1 MSRSD
6 RPRGTAKD
14 RALRLLGV
22 RARSREELRRR
33 LAQAGFEAE
42 DIHSALDDLEAV
54 GLIDDD
60 RFARE
65 MAAYEMRRRS
75 VGRRAALASLRRKGI
90 GPDLAERVV
99 EEMAPADEEDQALGL
114 ARERLARL
122 NGLADD
128 VAYRRLV
135 GFLQRRGY
143 DARVAHAA
151 CRRALSERQG
161 VVA

>member
-1 MSRSD
+1 VGTSD

-42 DIHSALDDLEAV
+42 DIDEALTDLEAV
-54 GLIDDD
+54 GLIDDE

-65 MAAYEMRRRS
+65 LARYELGRRS
-75 VGRRAALASLRRKGI
+75 VGRRAALASLRRKGV
-90 GPDLAERVV
+90 GTDLAERVV
-99 EEMAPADEEDQALGL
+99 EELAPDDEEAQAVEV
-114 ARERLARL
+114 ARQRLARL

-151 CRRALSERQG
+151 CKRALAEREG

>member
-1 MSRSD
+1 VGASD

-14 RALRLLGV
+14 RALRLLGA

-33 LAQAGFEAE
+33 LTQAGFEGEAI
-42 DIHSALDDLEAV
+42 DQALSDLEAA
-54 GLIDDD
+54 GLIDDE

-65 MAAYEMRRRS
+65 LARYELGRRS
-75 VGRRAALASLRRKGI
+75 VGRRAAVASLRRKGV

-99 EEMAPADEEDQALGL
+99 EDLAPDDEEGRAVEVARHRLTRLSGL
-114 ARERLARL
+114 AE
-122 NGLADD
+122 D

-151 CRRALSERQG
+151 CKRALAEHQG

>member
-1 MSRSD
+1 VGRSD

-42 DIHSALDDLEAV
+42 DIDRALSDIEAV
-54 GLIDDD
+54 GLIDDE

-65 MAAYEMRRRS
+65 VAAYEMRRRS

-90 GPDLAERVV
+90 RPDLADRVV
-99 EEMAPADEEDQALGL
+99 EELAPDDEEDQALGI

-151 CRRALSERQG
+151 CRRAISEREG

>member
-1 MSRSD
+1 VAASD
-6 RPRGTAKD
+6 GSRGTAKD

-33 LAQAGFEAE
+33 LAQTGFEAE
-42 DIHSALDDLEAV
+42 AIDEALSDLEAV
-54 GLIDDD
+54 GLIDDE

-65 MAAYEMRRRS
+65 LARYELGRRS
-75 VGRRAALASLRRKGI
+75 VGRRAAVASLRQKGV
-90 GPDLAERVV
+90 GADLAERVV
-99 EEMAPADEEDQALGL
+99 EELGPEDEE
-114 ARERLARL
+114 ARAVEVARQRLARL
-122 NGLADD
+122 NGLAEE
-128 VAYRRLV
+128 VVYRRLV

-151 CRRALSERQG
+151 CKRALAEREG